1 MCKLI
6 YVRSNDFVNHLK
18 NIPDFSWFFLLP
30 KSSFCKKCSDHT
42 YLVDLSEERQQVQD
56 SQANFCGYIG
66 LSVYMVDNVYFIGVA
81 YKMQN
86 KTVHQHISQFSVLSR
101 IFSSIAVFTGTLMNN
116 S

>member
-1 MCKLI
+1 MVCPTSKVIIL
-6 YVRSNDFVNHLK
+6 
-18 NIPDFSWFFLLP
+18 
-30 KSSFCKKCSDHT
+30 HT

-86 KTVHQHISQFSVLSR
+86 KTVHQHKPILCAQYNISFYCSVYWD
-101 IFSSIAVFTGTLMNN
+101 FDE
-116 S
+116 